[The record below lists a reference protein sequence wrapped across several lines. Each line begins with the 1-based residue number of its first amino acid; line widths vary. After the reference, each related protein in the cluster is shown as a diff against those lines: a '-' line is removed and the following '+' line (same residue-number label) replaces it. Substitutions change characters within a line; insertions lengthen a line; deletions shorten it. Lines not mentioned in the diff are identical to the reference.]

1 MKRWNVFLLS
11 VTAATLFMASIPAP
25 TSAAAAAAN
34 SKQQGEPGFT
44 QTVKDLDKELVEK
57 AKEALKPF
65 VNGEIDFEGVRYSYK
80 IDGKKEPTLYSKAYR
95 TVTYPVKGEEKIF
108 AAEVTIKAQTGEIYQ
123 IRLDPQLS
131 SLDEGIRTKIKA
143 AITETEKSLSYDD
156 ITKLN
161 IHGASGEISTLGTYH
176 LAIDAKSGKVQMAI
190 YNVPKSKVDQ
200 RAVQAAQ
207 QAAGALTGGK
217 KIAFDSVQRFVGEGA
232 DLYLF
237 TQNNEQSINVR
248 VEAATSKVQNIS
260 LGAERP
266 VYSSRE
272 ELKKKFAKPKY
283 TAAEAIKTMNPM
295 IKNIFGIDVTGYQ
308 VKVEDNNYTFLKEG
322 SPSILA
328 AINEKGKVF
337 VLNRE
342 LVAKSEALGALSA
355 E

>member
-11 VTAATLFMASIPAP
+11 VTAAALFMASIPAP

-95 TVTYPVKGEEKIF
+95 TVTHPVKGEEKIF

-161 IHGASGEISTLGTYH
+161 IDGASGEISTLGSYH
-176 LAIDAKSGKVQMAI
+176 LVIDAKSGKVQMAI
-190 YNVPKSKVDQ
+190 YYVPKSKVDQ
-200 RAVQAAQ
+200 KVVQTAQ

-217 KIAFDSVQRFVGEGA
+217 KTTFDSVQRFVGEGG
-232 DLYLF
+232 DRYLF
-237 TQNNEQSINVR
+237 TQREQSINVS
-248 VEAATSKVQNIS
+248 VEATNKVQNVS
-260 LGAERP
+260 WEAERT
-266 VYSSRE
+266 VYRSIE
-272 ELKKKFAKPKY
+272 ELNKKFAKPKY
-283 TAAEAIKTMNPM
+283 TAAEAIKTMNPI
-295 IKNIFGIDVTGYQ
+295 IKKIFGIDVTGYKVT
-308 VKVEDNNYTFLKEG
+308 VKANEYTFSKEG
-322 SPSILA
+322 SPGMIAL
-328 AINEKGKVF
+328 INEKGKIYT
-337 VLNRE
+337 LSR
-342 LVAKSEALGALSA
+342 LRAK
-355 E
+355 